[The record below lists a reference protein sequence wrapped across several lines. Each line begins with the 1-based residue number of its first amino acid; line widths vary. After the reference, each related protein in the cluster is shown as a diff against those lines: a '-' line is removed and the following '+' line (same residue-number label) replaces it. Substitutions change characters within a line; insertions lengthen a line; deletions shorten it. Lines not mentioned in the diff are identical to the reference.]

1 MGRNQE
7 AEARAALLRAQ
18 IAQHQQS
25 VMSDALEV
33 EQRLN
38 EVLATLSP
46 TLAFTPTPTPPQTQ
60 TPTLTPSLT
69 LIPTRTLTRR
79 S

>member
-1 MGRNQE
+1 VGRYQE

-46 TLAFTPTPTPPQTQ
+46 TLAFTPTPTQTQ
-60 TPTLTPSLT
+60 TPTLTLSLT

>member
-1 MGRNQE
+1 
-7 AEARAALLRAQ
+7 
-18 IAQHQQS
+18 
-25 VMSDALEV
+25 MSDALEV

-60 TPTLTPSLT
+60 TPTLTLSLT

>member
-1 MGRNQE
+1 
-7 AEARAALLRAQ
+7 
-18 IAQHQQS
+18 
-25 VMSDALEV
+25 MSDALEV

-46 TLAFTPTPTPPQTQ
+46 TLAFTPTPTP
-60 TPTLTPSLT
+60 TPTPTHPLTLSLT
-69 LIPTRTLTRR
+69 LTPTRTLTRR

>member
-1 MGRNQE
+1 
-7 AEARAALLRAQ
+7 
-18 IAQHQQS
+18 
-25 VMSDALEV
+25 MSDALEV

-38 EVLATLSP
+38 EALATLSP
-46 TLAFTPTPTPPQTQ
+46 TLAFTPTPTQTQ
-60 TPTLTPSLT
+60 TPTLTLSLT